1 LARFPRKASGLAGNE
16 LAHGGH
22 QRLYPAT
29 LPFVRFF
36 EARSKAQARRAGFL
50 GDFRDAIA
58 QVGDFHSEVVQA
70 GGYLVDLP
78 LRVSRQRPR
87 NSSRSLRRSSAM
99 PAVTCSMRSKRSSMV
114 IPFLFQCNPPAGG
127 LVLVVRRNIALLRA
141 ERRRRPP
148 RDFRIVIGLEN
159 ACVGAPIQGARQSAA
174 ISFDRAARRRKLRGL
189 SAMLRGERPS
199 LGWGVGSL
207 RVSRR

>member
-1 LARFPRKASGLAGNE
+1 MNSPMADTSVSMRPPGRLLISSSRVTRRRSAARDSSKISG
-16 LAHGGH
+16 
-22 QRLYPAT
+22 
-29 LPFVRFF
+29 
-36 EARSKAQARRAGFL
+36 
-50 GDFRDAIA
+50 DAIA
-58 QVGDFHSEVVQA
+58 EVGELHGEVAQA
-70 GGYLVDLP
+70 GSNLVDLA
-78 LRVSRQRPR
+78 LRARQRPR

-114 IPFLFQCNPPAGG
+114 IAFLFQCNPPAGG
-127 LVLVVRRNIALLRA
+127 LVLVVRRKIALFRA

-189 SAMLRGERPS
+189 SAMLGGERLS